1 MRSRL
6 EIIDRALYGFEARL
20 SGRAVLGRLGARL
33 WPAGHVSALTI
44 DTMARHDG
52 RMRNYAISRDGA
64 TIWRQG
70 ATPDELVRVEAIDV
84 QLHRIEAARAELSRE
99 RQALIGRACK
109 RGRRQSDK
117 KLAAE

>member
-1 MRSRL
+1 MRD
-6 EIIDRALYGFEARL
+6 EECARCRSVVNPKMSTL
-20 SGRAVLGRLGARL
+20 TTDAVTR
-33 WPAGHVSALTI
+33 
-44 DTMARHDG
+44 DDG

-70 ATPDELVRVEAIDV
+70 ATPDELVRVEAIDA
-84 QLHRIEAARAELSRE
+84 QLAHIEAARAELTRE
-99 RQALIGRACK
+99 RQTLIGRACK

>member
-1 MRSRL
+1 MRRV
-6 EIIDRALYGFEARL
+6 RA
-20 SGRAVLGRLGARL
+20 AVKRKNAT
-33 WPAGHVSALTI
+33 LTI
-44 DTMARHDG
+44 DSVTRHDG
-52 RMRNYAISRDGA
+52 GMRNYAISRDGA